1 MQLKATAR
9 TLIAFLAAGALASAQ
24 ADPHKPAPQEK
35 PAAKPAGALEAGAKT
50 DAPMLLQFGVMGLT
64 KDNESKVKESLTAL
78 TASRYVC
85 EACKVDKAMAG
96 KCPKCS
102 GELAM
107 KKKPVLQSSQAMTD
121 KESLSVTVAP
131 GATLSYS
138 ELESALGKN
147 SVHIDAAKFA
157 ISGKAELILRG
168 GTAENATAIQKSLDD
183 AKLFEHVKASF
194 DPAKSE
200 IVVMVQ
206 AGATPPTRAKV
217 ASTIEAAGTKLQLSD
232 VLFGGAPK
240 G

>member
-9 TLIAFLAAGALASAQ
+9 TLIALLAAGSLATAQ

-35 PAAKPAGALEAGAKT
+35 PAKPAAAQEAGAKT
-50 DAPMLLQFGVMGLT
+50 DAPMMLQFGVMGLT

-78 TASRYVC
+78 TAQRYVC
-85 EACKVDKAMAG
+85 EPCKVDKAMAG

-102 GELAM
+102 GDLAM
-107 KKKPVLQSSQAMTD
+107 KKKPVIQSSQAMTD
-121 KESLSVTVAP
+121 KESLSLTVAP
-131 GATLSYS
+131 GASLSYS

-147 SVHIDAAKFA
+147 SVKIDAGKFT
-157 ISGKAELILRG
+157 IPGKAELILRG

-183 AKLFEHVKASF
+183 AKLFEHVKANF
-194 DPAKSE
+194 DAAKSE

-217 ASTIEAAGTKLQLSD
+217 ASTIDSAGTKLQLSD
-232 VLFGGAPK
+232 VIIGAAPK
-240 G
+240 S